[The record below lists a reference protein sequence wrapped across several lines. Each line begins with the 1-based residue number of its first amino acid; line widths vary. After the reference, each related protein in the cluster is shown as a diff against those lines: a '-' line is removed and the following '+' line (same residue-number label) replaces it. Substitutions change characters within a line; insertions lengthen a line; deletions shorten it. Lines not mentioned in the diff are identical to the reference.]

1 MERRMSFMASKV
13 KSAAMLLGLAGLM
26 VLCHMAGMKLENRMK
41 EGETRETFKLSDEMQ
56 VILDAGHGG
65 IDVGKTGVNGEKEK
79 DINLEISK
87 KIKRFLF
94 DSNVTVKMTREG
106 DERLADS
113 QREDLKARTDIM
125 NGGALLAVS
134 IHQNSYRD
142 PAVSGAQV
150 FYYTDSEEG
159 RTAAGMIQAELNAL
173 APDNEKE
180 IRANDSYYILKNTR
194 IPTVIV
200 ECGFLSSYTEAEKL
214 ADDEYQNRIA
224 EAVSEGILQY
234 ITD

>member
-1 MERRMSFMASKV
+1 MASKV
-13 KSAAMLLGLAGLM
+13 KSAVMLLGLAGLM
-26 VLCHMAGMKLENRMK
+26 VLCHMAGMNLESRMK
-41 EGETRETFKLSDEMQ
+41 EETRETFKLSNEMQ

-87 KIKRFLF
+87 KIKKFLS

-134 IHQNSYRD
+134 IHQNSYHD

-234 ITD
+234 IID

>member
-1 MERRMSFMASKV
+1 MASKV
-13 KSAAMLLGLAGLM
+13 KSAVMLLGLAGLI
-26 VLCHMAGMKLENRMK
+26 VLCHMAGMKLESRMK
-41 EGETRETFKLSDEMQ
+41 EETRETFKLSNEMQ

-87 KIKRFLF
+87 KIKKFLS

-159 RTAAGMIQAELNAL
+159 RTAAGMLQAELNAL

-200 ECGFLSSYTEAEKL
+200 ECGFLSNYTEAEKL

>member
-1 MERRMSFMASKV
+1 MASKV
-13 KSAAMLLGLAGLM
+13 KSAAILLGLAGLM
-26 VLCHMAGMKLENRMK
+26 VLCHMAGMKLESRMK
-41 EGETRETFKLSDEMQ
+41 EETRETFKLSDETQ

-87 KIKRFLF
+87 KIKRFLS

>member
-1 MERRMSFMASKV
+1 MASKV
-13 KSAAMLLGLAGLM
+13 KSAVMLLGLAGLM
-26 VLCHMAGMKLENRMK
+26 VLCHMAGMKLESRMK
-41 EGETRETFKLSDEMQ
+41 EGETRETFKLSDKTQ

>member
-1 MERRMSFMASKV
+1 
-13 KSAAMLLGLAGLM
+13 MLLGLAGLM
-26 VLCHMAGMKLENRMK
+26 VLCHMAGMKLESRMK
-41 EGETRETFKLSDEMQ
+41 EGETRETFKLSDKTQ

-87 KIKRFLF
+87 KIKRFLS

-142 PAVSGAQV
+142 PAVSGTQV

>member
-1 MERRMSFMASKV
+1 MASKV
-13 KSAAMLLGLAGLM
+13 KSAVMLLGLAGLI
-26 VLCHMAGMKLENRMK
+26 VLCHMAGMKLESWMK
-41 EGETRETFKLSDEMQ
+41 EETRETFKLSNEMQ

-87 KIKRFLF
+87 KIKKFLS

-234 ITD
+234 IID

>member
-1 MERRMSFMASKV
+1 MASKV
-13 KSAAMLLGLAGLM
+13 KSAVMLLGLAGLM
-26 VLCHMAGMKLENRMK
+26 VLCHMAGMKLESRMK
-41 EGETRETFKLSDEMQ
+41 EGETRETFKLSDKTQ

-87 KIKRFLF
+87 KIKRFLS
-94 DSNVTVKMTREG
+94 DSNVTVKMTRER

-150 FYYTDSEEG
+150 FYYTDSDEG

>member
-1 MERRMSFMASKV
+1 
-13 KSAAMLLGLAGLM
+13 
-26 VLCHMAGMKLENRMK
+26 
-41 EGETRETFKLSDEMQ
+41 MQ

-87 KIKRFLF
+87 KIKKFLS

-180 IRANDSYYILKNTR
+180 IRANDSCYILKNTR

-234 ITD
+234 IID

>member
-1 MERRMSFMASKV
+1 MASKV
-13 KSAAMLLGLAGLM
+13 KSAVMLLGLAGLM
-26 VLCHMAGMKLENRMK
+26 VLCHMAGMKLESRMK

-65 IDVGKTGVNGEKEK
+65 TDVGKTGVNGEKEK

-87 KIKRFLF
+87 KIKRFLS

>member
-1 MERRMSFMASKV
+1 MALKV
-13 KSAAMLLGLAGLM
+13 KSAVMLLGLAGLM
-26 VLCHMAGMKLENRMK
+26 VLCHMAGMKLESRMK
-41 EGETRETFKLSDEMQ
+41 EGETRETFKLSDKTQ

-87 KIKRFLF
+87 KIKRFLS

-159 RTAAGMIQAELNAL
+159 RTAAGMLQAELNAL

-200 ECGFLSSYTEAEKL
+200 ECGFLSNYTEAEKL

>member
-1 MERRMSFMASKV
+1 MDSKV
-13 KSAAMLLGLAGLM
+13 KSAVMLLGVAGLM
-26 VLCHMAGMKLENRMK
+26 VLCHMAGMKLESRMK
-41 EGETRETFKLSDEMQ
+41 EEARETFKLSNEMQ

-87 KIKRFLF
+87 KIKKFLS

>member
-1 MERRMSFMASKV
+1 
-13 KSAAMLLGLAGLM
+13 MLLGLAGLI
-26 VLCHMAGMKLENRMK
+26 VLCHMAGMKLESRMK
-41 EGETRETFKLSDEMQ
+41 EETRETFKLSNEMQ

-87 KIKRFLF
+87 KIKKFLS

>member
-1 MERRMSFMASKV
+1 
-13 KSAAMLLGLAGLM
+13 MLLGLAGLI
-26 VLCHMAGMKLENRMK
+26 VLCHMAGMKLESRMK
-41 EGETRETFKLSDEMQ
+41 EETRETFKLSDKTQ

-87 KIKRFLF
+87 KIKRFLS

>member
-1 MERRMSFMASKV
+1 MASKV
-13 KSAAMLLGLAGLM
+13 KSAVMLLGLAGLM
-26 VLCHMAGMKLENRMK
+26 VLCHMAGMKLESRMK
-41 EGETRETFKLSDEMQ
+41 EGETRETFKLSDKTQ

-87 KIKRFLF
+87 KIKKFLS

-234 ITD
+234 IID

>member
-1 MERRMSFMASKV
+1 MASKV
-13 KSAAMLLGLAGLM
+13 KSAAMLLGLAGLI
-26 VLCHMAGMKLENRMK
+26 VLCHMAGMKLESRMK
-41 EGETRETFKLSDEMQ
+41 EGETRETFKLSDETQ

-79 DINLEISK
+79 DLNLEISK
-87 KIKRFLF
+87 KIKRFLS
-94 DSNVTVKMTREG
+94 DSNVTVEMTREG

-150 FYYTDSEEG
+150 FYYTGSEEG

-173 APDNEKE
+173 VPDNEKE

>member
-1 MERRMSFMASKV
+1 MASKV
-13 KSAAMLLGLAGLM
+13 KSAVMLLGLAGLM
-26 VLCHMAGMKLENRMK
+26 VLCHMAGMKLESRMK
-41 EGETRETFKLSDEMQ
+41 EGETRETFKLSDKTQ

-87 KIKRFLF
+87 KIKRFLY

>member
-1 MERRMSFMASKV
+1 MASKI
-13 KSAAMLLGLAGLM
+13 KSAVMLLGLAGLI
-26 VLCHMAGMKLENRMK
+26 VLCHMAGMKLESRMK
-41 EGETRETFKLSDEMQ
+41 EETRETFKLSNEMQ

-87 KIKRFLF
+87 KIKKFLS
-94 DSNVTVKMTREG
+94 DSDVTVKMTREG

-234 ITD
+234 IID

>member
-1 MERRMSFMASKV
+1 MASKV
-13 KSAAMLLGLAGLM
+13 KSAAMLLGLAGLI
-26 VLCHMAGMKLENRMK
+26 VLCHMAGMKLESRMK
-41 EGETRETFKLSDEMQ
+41 EETRETFKLSNEMQ

-87 KIKRFLF
+87 KIKKFLS

>member
-13 KSAAMLLGLAGLM
+13 KSAVMLLGLAGLM
-26 VLCHMAGMKLENRMK
+26 VLCHMAGMKLESRMK
-41 EGETRETFKLSDEMQ
+41 EGETRETFKLSDKTQ

>member
-1 MERRMSFMASKV
+1 
-13 KSAAMLLGLAGLM
+13 MLLGLAGLM
-26 VLCHMAGMKLENRMK
+26 VLCHMAGMKLESRMK
-41 EGETRETFKLSDEMQ
+41 EGETRETFKLSDKTQ

-87 KIKRFLF
+87 KIKRFLY

>member
-1 MERRMSFMASKV
+1 MALKV
-13 KSAAMLLGLAGLM
+13 KSAVMLLGLAGLM
-26 VLCHMAGMKLENRMK
+26 VLCHMAGMKLESRMK
-41 EGETRETFKLSDEMQ
+41 EGETRETFKLSDKTQ

>member
-1 MERRMSFMASKV
+1 MASKV
-13 KSAAMLLGLAGLM
+13 KSAAMLLGLAGLI
-26 VLCHMAGMKLENRMK
+26 VLCHMAGVKLESRMK
-41 EGETRETFKLSDEMQ
+41 EETRETFKLSNEMQ

-87 KIKRFLF
+87 KIKKFLS

-234 ITD
+234 IID

>member
-1 MERRMSFMASKV
+1 MASKV
-13 KSAAMLLGLAGLM
+13 KSAVMLLGLAGLM
-26 VLCHMAGMKLENRMK
+26 VLCHMAGMKLESRMK
-41 EGETRETFKLSDEMQ
+41 EETRETFKLSNEMQ

-87 KIKRFLF
+87 KIKKFLS

-234 ITD
+234 IID

>member
-1 MERRMSFMASKV
+1 MASKV
-13 KSAAMLLGLAGLM
+13 KSAVMLLGLAGLM
-26 VLCHMAGMKLENRMK
+26 VLCHMAGMKLESRMK
-41 EGETRETFKLSDEMQ
+41 EGETRETFKLSDKTQ
-56 VILDAGHGG
+56 VIVDAGHGG

>member
-1 MERRMSFMASKV
+1 MASKV
-13 KSAAMLLGLAGLM
+13 KCAAMLLGLAGLI
-26 VLCHMAGMKLENRMK
+26 VLCHMAGMKLESRMK
-41 EGETRETFKLSDEMQ
+41 EETRETFKLSNEMQ
-56 VILDAGHGG
+56 VIMDAGHGG
-65 IDVGKTGVNGEKEK
+65 INVGKSGVNGQKEK

-87 KIKRFLF
+87 KITKFPS

-200 ECGFLSSYTEAEKL
+200 KCGFLSSYTEAEKL

-234 ITD
+234 IID

>member
-1 MERRMSFMASKV
+1 MASKV
-13 KSAAMLLGLAGLM
+13 KSAVMLLGLAGLI
-26 VLCHMAGMKLENRMK
+26 VLCHMAGMKLESRMK
-41 EGETRETFKLSDEMQ
+41 EETRETFKLSNEMQ

-79 DINLEISK
+79 DINLEMSK
-87 KIKRFLF
+87 KIKRFLS

>member
-1 MERRMSFMASKV
+1 MASKV
-13 KSAAMLLGLAGLM
+13 KSAVMLLGLAGLI
-26 VLCHMAGMKLENRMK
+26 VLCHMAGMKLESRMK
-41 EGETRETFKLSDEMQ
+41 EETRETFKLSNEMQ

-87 KIKRFLF
+87 KIKKFLS

-173 APDNEKE
+173 APDN
-180 IRANDSYYILKNTR
+180 
-194 IPTVIV
+194 
-200 ECGFLSSYTEAEKL
+200 
-214 ADDEYQNRIA
+214 
-224 EAVSEGILQY
+224 
-234 ITD
+234 

>member
-1 MERRMSFMASKV
+1 MASKV
-13 KSAAMLLGLAGLM
+13 KSAVMLLGLAGLM
-26 VLCHMAGMKLENRMK
+26 VLCHMAGMKLESRMK
-41 EGETRETFKLSDEMQ
+41 EGETRETFKLSDKTQ

-87 KIKRFLF
+87 KIKRFLS

-150 FYYTDSEEG
+150 FYYTGSEEG

-214 ADDEYQNRIA
+214 VDDEYQNRIA

>member
-1 MERRMSFMASKV
+1 MASKV
-13 KSAAMLLGLAGLM
+13 KSAVMLLGLAGLM
-26 VLCHMAGMKLENRMK
+26 VLCHMAGMKLESRMK
-41 EGETRETFKLSDEMQ
+41 EGETRETFKLSDKTQ

-87 KIKRFLF
+87 KIKRFLS

-150 FYYTDSEEG
+150 FYYTGSEEG

>member
-1 MERRMSFMASKV
+1 MASKV
-13 KSAAMLLGLAGLM
+13 KSAAVLLVLAGLI
-26 VLCHMAGMKLENRMK
+26 VLCHMAGVKLESRMK
-41 EGETRETFKLSDEMQ
+41 EETRETFKLSDETQ

-87 KIKRFLF
+87 KIKKFLS

-150 FYYTDSEEG
+150 FYYTGSEEG

>member
-1 MERRMSFMASKV
+1 MASKV
-13 KSAAMLLGLAGLM
+13 KSAVMLLGLAGLI
-26 VLCHMAGMKLENRMK
+26 VLCHMAGMKLESRMK
-41 EGETRETFKLSDEMQ
+41 EETRETFKLSNEMQ

-87 KIKRFLF
+87 KIKKFLS

-200 ECGFLSSYTEAEKL
+200 ECGFLSNYTEAEKL

>member
-1 MERRMSFMASKV
+1 MASKV
-13 KSAAMLLGLAGLM
+13 KSAVMLLGLAGLM
-26 VLCHMAGMKLENRMK
+26 VLCHMAGMKLESRMK
-41 EGETRETFKLSDEMQ
+41 EGETRETFKLSDKTQ

-87 KIKRFLF
+87 KIKRFLS

-142 PAVSGAQV
+142 PAVSGTQV

>member
-1 MERRMSFMASKV
+1 
-13 KSAAMLLGLAGLM
+13 MLLGLAGLI
-26 VLCHMAGMKLENRMK
+26 VLCHMAGMKLESRMK
-41 EGETRETFKLSDEMQ
+41 EETRETFKLSNEMQ

-87 KIKRFLF
+87 KIKKFLS

-214 ADDEYQNRIA
+214 ADDEYQNMIA

-234 ITD
+234 IID

>member
-1 MERRMSFMASKV
+1 MASKV
-13 KSAAMLLGLAGLM
+13 KSAVMLLGLAGLM
-26 VLCHMAGMKLENRMK
+26 VLCHMAGMKLESRMK
-41 EGETRETFKLSDEMQ
+41 EGETRETFKLSDKTQ

-87 KIKRFLF
+87 KIKRFLS

>member
-1 MERRMSFMASKV
+1 MASKV
-13 KSAAMLLGLAGLM
+13 KSAVMLLGLAGLI
-26 VLCHMAGMKLENRMK
+26 VLCHMAGMKLESRMK
-41 EGETRETFKLSDEMQ
+41 EEARETFKLSNEMQ

-87 KIKRFLF
+87 KIKKFLS

-234 ITD
+234 IID

>member
-1 MERRMSFMASKV
+1 MASKV
-13 KSAAMLLGLAGLM
+13 KSAVMLLGLAGLI
-26 VLCHMAGMKLENRMK
+26 VLCHMAGMKLESRMK
-41 EGETRETFKLSDEMQ
+41 EETRETFKLSNEMQ

-87 KIKRFLF
+87 KIKKFLS
-94 DSNVTVKMTREG
+94 DSDVTVKMTREG

-234 ITD
+234 IID

>member
-1 MERRMSFMASKV
+1 
-13 KSAAMLLGLAGLM
+13 MLLGLAGLI
-26 VLCHMAGMKLENRMK
+26 VLCHMAGMKLESRMK
-41 EGETRETFKLSDEMQ
+41 EETRETFKLSNEMQ

-87 KIKRFLF
+87 KIKKFLS

-234 ITD
+234 IID

>member
-1 MERRMSFMASKV
+1 MASKV
-13 KSAAMLLGLAGLM
+13 KSAVMLLGLAGLI
-26 VLCHMAGMKLENRMK
+26 VLCHMAGMKLESRMK
-41 EGETRETFKLSDEMQ
+41 EETRETFKLSNEMQ

-87 KIKRFLF
+87 KIKKFLS

-134 IHQNSYRD
+134 IHQNSYHD

>member
-1 MERRMSFMASKV
+1 MASKV
-13 KSAAMLLGLAGLM
+13 KSAAMLLGLAGLI
-26 VLCHMAGMKLENRMK
+26 VLCHMAGMKLESRMK
-41 EGETRETFKLSDEMQ
+41 EETRETFKLSKEMQ

-87 KIKRFLF
+87 KIKKFLS

-150 FYYTDSEEG
+150 FYYTDSGEG
-159 RTAAGMIQAELNAL
+159 EAAAACLQKALAELD
-173 APDNEKE
+173 PDHTKQ
-180 IRANDSYYILKNTR
+180 IKANNTYYLLKKTEV
-194 IPTVIV
+194 PVVIA
-200 ECGFLSSYTEAEKL
+200 ECGFLSNPEDAQKLVTE
-214 ADDEYQNRIA
+214 EYQRATA
-224 EAVSEGILQY
+224 EAVAKGVLQY
-234 ITD
+234 IRSGDTGA